1 MTIIDPKVEKV
12 AKELDTFLESVIEE
26 HMIRNKKEE
35 YHESEAKDFVDDLLE
50 IQNGKETGCPFQR
63 DSLKAIL
70 LESIS
75 YFYIASND
83 VFAAGTN
90 STYTALEWT
99 MAKLLR
105 HPRAIE
111 TFQNKV
117 RGLAQ
122 GKSEIT
128 EDDLGNM
135 QYLQAVI
142 KESLR
147 LHLPFPL
154 LLPREYPKDVKLLG
168 CHIPA
173 KTQVI
178 INTWAIGR
186 DSLSWDDPEEYRPER
201 FFNSNIDVKGLNY

>member
-1 MTIIDPKVEKV
+1 
-12 AKELDTFLESVIEE
+12 
-26 HMIRNKKEE
+26 
-35 YHESEAKDFVDDLLE
+35 
-50 IQNGKETGCPFQR
+50 
-63 DSLKAIL
+63 
-70 LESIS
+70 
-75 YFYIASND
+75 
-83 VFAAGTN
+83 
-90 STYTALEWT
+90 

-154 LLPREYPKDVKLLG
+154 LLPREYPEDVKLLG
-168 CHIPA
+168 CHNPA

-186 DSLSWDDPEEYRPER
+186 DPLSWDDPE
-201 FFNSNIDVKGLNY
+201 